1 MADDMPLKRTMPPE
15 TPALRALNRLFLP
28 LMARAPDAVVIMS
41 ATGHILVVNPQTE
54 HWFGYTPQ
62 ELHGQPLELLI
73 PYRSPAGS
81 SFSVI
86 PMVTGLAVSGRRK
99 DGQAFPVEMSLSSL
113 VLEDELF
120 VVCLIQN
127 AAARAEE
134 DATARRTE
142 LLVILGQ
149 LAATVSHEIRNPLQA
164 LTLQLEALE
173 EDLHPSGDMAESFAA
188 IKLELARMHNVVADY
203 LSLARV
209 PSVRR
214 EPVDV
219 GALIEDIAQEQHA
232 KAATRRVTLHLEGTQ
247 TLGQLPLHLFTFR
260 RAFLNLV
267 ENALD
272 AMPTGGQLTLS
283 GQRTAF
289 HLVLAVQD
297 TGVGMAATELPR
309 LFTPLYT
316 TKPTGTGLGLY
327 VVQEIIKAHG
337 GTVEAASIPGEGTI
351 FTIRLPLMPA

>member
-1 MADDMPLKRTMPPE
+1 MADATPPDRETRPE
-15 TPALRALNRLFLP
+15 TPALRALTRLFLP
-28 LMARAPDAVVIMS
+28 LMARAPDAVVIMD
-41 ATGHILVVNPQTE
+41 ATGHILLVNPQTE

-62 ELHGQPLELLI
+62 ELYGQSLELLL
-73 PYRSPAGS
+73 PHRAPAGAS
-81 SFSVI
+81 PSG
-86 PMVTGLAVSGRRK
+86 PPLVTGLPVAGRHK
-99 DGQAFPVEMSLSSL
+99 EGQAVPVEMSLSSL
-113 VLEDELF
+113 VLEDALF
-120 VVCLIQN
+120 VVCLLRN

-134 DATARRTE
+134 DAAARRTE

-164 LTLQLEALE
+164 LTLHLQLLE
-173 EDLHPSGDMAESFAA
+173 DDLHPSGEVAASFAA
-188 IKLELARMHNVVADY
+188 IKVELARMHSVVADY

-219 GALIEDIAQEQHA
+219 GAMLADIVQEQHA
-232 KAATRRVTLHLEGTQ
+232 QAATRRVTLHLEGAQ

-260 RAFLNLV
+260 RAVLNLV

-272 AMPTGGQLTLS
+272 AMPHGGHLTLS
-283 GQRTAF
+283 GQRTAT

-309 LFTPLYT
+309 LFSPLYT
-316 TKPTGTGLGLY
+316 TKPEGTGLGLY
-327 VVQEIIKAHG
+327 VVHEIVKAHG
-337 GTVEAASIPGEGTI
+337 GMVDVTSMPEEGTT
-351 FTIRLPLMPA
+351 FTIRLPLMAE